1 MSHVLVTAAII
12 IGAIGAVLSCVGLV
26 LDNYVNAAP
35 AGVSRSVL
43 WAGIAVLAIAVVL
56 LVGPQL
62 LVLIFARPA

>member
-1 MSHVLVTAAII
+1 MSHVLVPAAII

-26 LDNYVNAAP
+26 LDNYVNSAS

-43 WAGIAVLAIAVVL
+43 WSGVAVLAIAIVL